1 MKKGLNIIGVPKTID
16 NDLSS
21 TDSTFGFQTAVQ
33 IATESVDKL
42 VTTAAS
48 HNRVFV
54 LEVMGRDAG
63 WIALNAAVAGGAE
76 VCLIP
81 EFPYDIKKVK
91 EALDQRFHNG
101 RGFAVV
107 VVSEG
112 AKPKGGEM
120 VGSKSDEVGY
130 HNFRLGGIARH
141 LIQQLKDA
149 GFKHDMR
156 ETVLGHLQ
164 RGGVPIAY
172 DRVLSAQFG
181 VKAFEMVMDEDY
193 GKMVAYKH
201 PNFVAVPFK
210 NAIAKPNLVTKKNAL
225 VNTAKGLGIS
235 LGI

>member
-1 MKKGLNIIGVPKTID
+1 
-16 NDLSS
+16 
-21 TDSTFGFQTAVQ
+21 DSTFGFQTAVQ
-33 IATESVDKL
+33 IATEAVDKL

-54 LEVMGRDAG
+54 LEVMGRHAG

-91 EALDQRFHNG
+91 AALEKRFRYD

-107 VVSEG
+107 IAAEG
-112 AKPKGGEM
+112 AHEKGGDI
-120 VGSKSDEVGY
+120 VGKQSEEVGY
-130 HNFRLGGIARH
+130 EHVRLGGIARL
-141 LIQQLKDA
+141 LIEQLKEA

-181 VKAFEMVMDEDY
+181 VKAFEMVLKGEF
-193 GKMVAYKH
+193 GKMVSYQH
-201 PNFVAVPFK
+201 PEFVAVPLK
-210 NAIAKPNLVTKKNAL
+210 KAIAKPNLVTKNNAL
-225 VNTAKGLGIS
+225 VNTAIGLDIS